1 MKDISKLR
9 ILFDGPFYS
18 KPDAGIAR
26 YFNNLSRKLSNDH
39 EVHFSRRLDCSQ
51 QKEIKL
57 PTIRHFRPHRFS
69 FQFEK
74 LWFQFFNDSHFDIVH
89 LVEYEPSPTGLFFLN
104 RGSKL
109 VITIHDLIHEQIGA
123 PLNLLDRNKR
133 LNLYEK
139 ADALIFDSHST
150 KYDFQKIYPAVCL
163 EKKANSVIWLGCTF
177 DALETHSKNKKHQF
191 IFVGARNGYKNF
203 KTAFRAFERYASIHK
218 DARFIVVGAPPSPD
232 EEEMVLPNKGKVTW
246 ITDATDQ
253 ELKEL
258 YKESIALLYLSRKEG
273 FGLPLVEAMSMG
285 CVPLAGNH
293 SSISEVLENDGVF
306 VDEND
311 PVDVMQKME
320 ELFYNEEFR
329 RSKIHSGYERSK
341 IFSWEKTSKEMNSL
355 YGSLIDIESP

>member
-1 MKDISKLR
+1 LKDISKLR

-18 KPDAGIAR
+18 NPHAGIAR
-26 YFNNLSRKLSNDH
+26 YFNNLSRKLSNCN

-51 QKEIKL
+51 PKEIKL
-57 PTIRHFRPHRFS
+57 PKIRHFRPHRFS

-89 LVEYEPSPTGLFFLN
+89 LVEYELSPTGLFFLN

-133 LNLYEK
+133 QNLYK
-139 ADALIFDSHST
+139 NSDALIFDSYST
-150 KYDFQKIYPAVCL
+150 KNDFQKIYPDVSL
-163 EKKANSVIWLGCTF
+163 NKKANSVIWLGCTF
-177 DALETHSKNKKHQF
+177 DEVAKHVKNKKHQF

-203 KTAFRAFERYASIHK
+203 KTALRAFERYASIHK
-218 DARFIVVGAPPSPD
+218 DAKLIVVGASPSPG
-232 EEEMVLPNKGKVTW
+232 EVEMVLQNKERITW
-246 ITDATDQ
+246 ITNATDL

-311 PVDVMQKME
+311 PIDVMSKME
-320 ELFYNEEFR
+320 ELFYNMDFR
-329 RSKIHSGYERSK
+329 GNKIHSGYERSK
-341 IFSWEKTSKEMNSL
+341 IFSWEKTSKEVNSL
-355 YGSLIDIESP
+355 YSSLIEN